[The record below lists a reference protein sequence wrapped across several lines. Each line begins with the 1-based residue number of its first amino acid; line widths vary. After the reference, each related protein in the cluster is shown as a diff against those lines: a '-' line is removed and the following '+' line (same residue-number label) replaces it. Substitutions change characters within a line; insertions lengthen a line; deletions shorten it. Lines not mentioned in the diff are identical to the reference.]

1 MSKTSACD
9 GSSEFKVTLRKE
21 HLNKAYHS
29 GHYNKPWFKVALLIY
44 LTETVKALD
53 FKG

>member
-29 GHYNKPWFKVALLIY
+29 GHYNKPQYKVAQCTLQKLLIKY
-44 LTETVKALD
+44 
-53 FKG
+53 